1 MRAKSLHDFADRTG
15 RKRRVIHAPGALK
28 SWEDVAEKLPSQKTA
43 LIEGALCQLF
53 MDWIDGARLHR
64 QWAEPEG
71 DLDRGTKF
79 FAIKRIPVRAYF
91 WYSEVHK
98 DTIVSSHYVKKSW
111 QKLRK
116 ADIERVRANWRDER
130 SGKVQ

>member
-1 MRAKSLHDFADRTG
+1 
-15 RKRRVIHAPGALK
+15 VIHAPGALK